1 MRNLGRKQKEV
12 SSGLGLR
19 STGKLRKLS
28 LNYFGKLALEK
39 SKSDRMQAW
48 RGGRRSMRWP
58 LLSLLF
64 RIGTA

>member
-12 SSGLGLR
+12 SGGLGLR

-28 LNYFGKLALEK
+28 LNYFSKLALEK
-39 SKSDRMQAW
+39 SKSDGMLAW
-48 RGGRRSMRWP
+48 RGGRRRMRWL
-58 LLSLLF
+58 LLSPLF